1 MRELKVS
8 EMTALETGAA
18 IKSGKITAVSAAEQV
33 LDAAEKGNE
42 KINAYITVCRE
53 KALKRAAEVQKKI
66 ESGELTS
73 PLAGVPFSVKDNIC
87 TKGIRTTCAS
97 KMLENFEPVY
107 DGTVIKKLEAAG
119 GVVIGK
125 LNMDEFAMGSTSET
139 SYFGPVR
146 NPRNLSRVPGGS
158 SGGAAA
164 AVAGKMAVAALGSDT
179 GGSVRLPAS
188 YCGVT
193 GFKPTYGIVSRFG
206 LIAYASSF
214 DQIGPVA
221 RDAADCAAIM
231 DIISGKDIMDS
242 TSLDTESP
250 GYLASLTGEVKGMKI
265 GIPKEC
271 FISSGLNSEVA
282 EKVMAAAEVL
292 KNAGAE
298 TEEISLPF
306 LRYAVPAYYIIASAE
321 ASSNLSRYE
330 GVKYGYRSE
339 NFSSLSELYSSS
351 RSGGFGKEVKKRIL
365 LGTFV
370 LSGGYYDRYY
380 LKAQGV
386 RAKIKKNFDEI
397 FSRYD
402 LILCPSAPDTAPE
415 SGRSLDD
422 PLKMYLS
429 DIFTVSANLAGLPAI
444 SFPCG
449 NDSSGMPVGV
459 QIIGKAMDDV
469 KVLNAAHAY
478 QKLTDF
484 HKNFAEVK

>member
-53 KALKRAAEVQKKI
+53 KALKRAAKVQKKI

-107 DGTVIKKLEAAG
+107 DATVIKKLEAAG

-193 GFKPTYGIVSRFG
+193 GFKPTYGTVSRFG

-231 DIISGKDIMDS
+231 DIISGKDSMDS

-250 GYLASLTGEVKGMKI
+250 GILPHLQ
-265 GIPKEC
+265 
-271 FISSGLNSEVA
+271 
-282 EKVMAAAEVL
+282 EK
-292 KNAGAE
+292 
-298 TEEISLPF
+298 
-306 LRYAVPAYYIIASAE
+306 
-321 ASSNLSRYE
+321 
-330 GVKYGYRSE
+330 
-339 NFSSLSELYSSS
+339 
-351 RSGGFGKEVKKRIL
+351 
-365 LGTFV
+365 
-370 LSGGYYDRYY
+370 
-380 LKAQGV
+380 
-386 RAKIKKNFDEI
+386 
-397 FSRYD
+397 
-402 LILCPSAPDTAPE
+402 
-415 SGRSLDD
+415 
-422 PLKMYLS
+422 
-429 DIFTVSANLAGLPAI
+429 
-444 SFPCG
+444 
-449 NDSSGMPVGV
+449 
-459 QIIGKAMDDV
+459 
-469 KVLNAAHAY
+469 
-478 QKLTDF
+478 
-484 HKNFAEVK
+484 

>member
-1 MRELKVS
+1 MEILK
-8 EMTALETGAA
+8 MTATELGAS
-18 IKSGKITAVSAAEQV
+18 IKNGDVTVREA
-33 LDAAEKGNE
+33 LDAYFE
-42 KINAYITVCRE
+42 KIEKYDTTYHCYNALCKDEAYD
-53 KALKRAAEVQKKI
+53 RADEVQKGIDEGKY
-66 ESGELTS
+66 TS
-73 PLAGVPFSVKDNIC
+73 PLAGVPIGIKDNIC
-87 TKGIRTTCAS
+87 TKGIKTTCSS
-97 KMLENFEPVY
+97 KILCNFVPPY
-107 DGTVIKKLEAAG
+107 NATVIERLEAAG
-119 GVVIGK
+119 MVVIGK

-193 GFKPTYGIVSRFG
+193 GFKPTYGTVSRFG

-231 DIISGKDIMDS
+231 DIISGKDSLDS

-330 GVKYGYRSE
+330 GVKYGYWSE
-339 NFSSLSELYSSS
+339 NFSSLSDLYSSS
-351 RSGGFGKEVKKRIL
+351 RSRGFGKEVKKRIL

-449 NDSSGMPVGV
+449 NDSRGMPVGV
-459 QIIGKAMDDV
+459 QIIGKSMDDV